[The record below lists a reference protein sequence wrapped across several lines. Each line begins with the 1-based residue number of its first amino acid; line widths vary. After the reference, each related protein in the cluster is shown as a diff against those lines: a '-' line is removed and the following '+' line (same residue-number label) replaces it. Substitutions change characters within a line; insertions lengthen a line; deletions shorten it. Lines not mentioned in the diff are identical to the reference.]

1 MCELH
6 TMCLLHSLPQAT
18 GDYIIFPRPQV
29 ISNKVATDGLI
40 KVGAR
45 TALSFAF
52 AFLMRAW
59 KSGEDKEMCTEV
71 LQEAIS
77 VLHDMPVA
85 LLFDMTTTSNVW
97 ADMVD
102 RTIQFLFSVCL
113 G

>member
-1 MCELH
+1 MSCN
-6 TMCLLHSLPQAT
+6 LLSRA
-18 GDYIIFPRPQV
+18 QV
-29 ISNKVATDGLI
+29 TSRKVATDGLI
-40 KVGAR
+40 KIGAR

-59 KSGEDKEMCTEV
+59 KSGEDKSLCTEV

-85 LLFDMTTTSNVW
+85 MLFDTTTASNVW
-97 ADMVD
+97 IDMVD
-102 RTIQFLFSVCL
+102 RTIQFLISVCS

>member
-1 MCELH
+1 M
-6 TMCLLHSLPQAT
+6 
-18 GDYIIFPRPQV
+18 
-29 ISNKVATDGLI
+29 ISSKVATDGLI
-40 KVGAR
+40 KIGAR

-59 KSGEDKEMCTEV
+59 RSGDDKDLCTEV

-85 LLFDMTTTSNVW
+85 LLFDTTATSNVW
-97 ADMVD
+97 IDMVD
-102 RTIQFLFSVCL
+102 RTVQFLLSVCL